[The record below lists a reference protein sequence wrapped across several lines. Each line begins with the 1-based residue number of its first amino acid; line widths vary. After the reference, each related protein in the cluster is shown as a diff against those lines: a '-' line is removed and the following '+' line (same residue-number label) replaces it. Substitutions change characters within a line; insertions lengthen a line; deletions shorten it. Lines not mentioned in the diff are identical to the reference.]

1 MNEPND
7 SRWYR
12 EPMMWL
18 VVAIPLA
25 TVVAGFTTLW
35 LASRNPDTIVA
46 DAGPQGP
53 VVTGTGGAAAAR

>member
-25 TVVAGFTTLW
+25 LLTVGVL
-35 LASRNPDTIVA
+35 LAALLRRRKR
-46 DAGPQGP
+46 
-53 VVTGTGGAAAAR
+53 AARLAVLQTGARH